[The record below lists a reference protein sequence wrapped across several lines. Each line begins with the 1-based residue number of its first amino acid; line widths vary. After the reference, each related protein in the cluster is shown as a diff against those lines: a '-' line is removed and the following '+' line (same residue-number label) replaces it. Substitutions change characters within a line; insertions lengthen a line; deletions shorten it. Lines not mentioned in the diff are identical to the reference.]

1 VKKALL
7 VTCLVLSGCDS
18 NKLSD
23 VEKASKQASTCKVHQ
38 IMPNECSKFDE
49 ALGIAELKATQ
60 AGIEHE
66 RIVASRQIGEKVVSG
81 NISDSPY
88 QRVKRSLESH
98 PFYIDAVEENFI
110 SYKEKCPE
118 FGFDEGKPDIEKLTK
133 ADIEKLGE
141 KLAKAMEWIGR
152 DKKQYQAVAYFQK
165 GKILTVLFAKAAAPC
180 RTESYSEISDQFPII
195 TEDQLTK
202 FKNGEYLKSASFP
215 SYKLSYRSV
224 SVIVFDTHEE
234 AIEKYHELTGQS
246 EK

>member
-23 VEKASKQASTCKVHQ
+23 VEKASKQASTCKIHQ

-49 ALGIAELKATQ
+49 ALKIAELKATQ

-66 RIVASRQIGEKVVSG
+66 RIFASRQIGEKVVSG

-88 QRVKRSLESH
+88 QRVQRSLESH

-110 SYKEKCPE
+110 SYKVKCDVE
-118 FGFDEGKPDIEKLTK
+118 LI
-133 ADIEKLGE
+133 
-141 KLAKAMEWIGR
+141 KAMELFGID
-152 DKKQYQAVAYFQK
+152 DKEQYQAVAYLQK
-165 GKILTVLFAKAAAPC
+165 EYNKKGRILTVLFTKAAAPC

-202 FKNGEYLKSASFP
+202 FKNGEYLKSASYP
-215 SYKLSYRSV
+215 SYRSV
-224 SVIVFDTHEE
+224 SVIVFDTFEE
-234 AIEKYHELTGQS
+234 AKEKYHELNGQS